1 MRLDPIHMRKMQQTI
16 QRGADGDGDVILID
30 HKFMSSALLR
40 LPLWERGFVFDA
52 LMHAAKARHPNK
64 AQRALLA
71 LFLTNAEI
79 EETRST
85 PQPEELLHAQP

>member
-1 MRLDPIHMRKMQQTI
+1 MRFDSAHLRKMQRTI
-16 QRGADGDGDVILID
+16 LRSANGDLDAVLLD
-30 HKFMSSALLR
+30 HSFLAQALLR

-71 LFLTNAEI
+71 LFVTNVEV
-79 EETRST
+79 EETRAS
-85 PQPEELLHAQP
+85 PQGEDLHHAQS